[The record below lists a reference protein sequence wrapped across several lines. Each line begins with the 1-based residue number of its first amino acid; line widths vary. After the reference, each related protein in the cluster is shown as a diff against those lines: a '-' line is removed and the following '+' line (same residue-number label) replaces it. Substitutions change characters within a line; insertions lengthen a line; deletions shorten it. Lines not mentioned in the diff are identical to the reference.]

1 MSGMNVSHF
10 CVGQGMQL
18 PPSGA
23 KFGAQSMQPTL
34 VRPFAHRPA
43 ALHQSLL
50 VHGVHWHAEQSSK
63 WQPAPVAH
71 LGHVLN
77 APFGQAASDPA

>member
-10 CVGQGMQL
+10 CVGHAMQL

-23 KFGAQSMQPTL
+23 KFGAHSVHPTP

-43 ALHQSLL
+43 AWHQSLL
-50 VHGVHWHAEQSSK
+50 VHGEHWHASQSPM
-63 WQPAPVAH
+63 WQPTPTTH
-71 LGHVLN
+71 IGHV
-77 APFGQAASDPA
+77 